1 MANSSINLQPL
12 LFESD
17 EGGVGGGEGEVGGRK
32 ENRGWGEGVDQRKTV
47 GQNGEINFWLDFQSG
62 LNSLSGHH
70 RAFRPPCYA

>member
-17 EGGVGGGEGEVGGRK
+17 EGGVGGREGEVGGRK

-47 GQNGEINFWLDFQSG
+47 GQRTAKLISG
-62 LNSLSGHH
+62 SIFK
-70 RAFRPPCYA
+70 AV